1 VKLSPRYDGPPIL
14 SFDGPA
20 GDQFEPVAR
29 QRRRMEGLLADLGD
43 DEWQSATRCE
53 GWTVQDVVSHIVT
66 VNSFWAASVRAGL
79 EGAPTRLLATFDPV
93 AHPPL
98 MVDGMRALPPRE
110 VFDQFVASN
119 DEFLGVLVGLDA
131 DGWSM
136 LAESPPGHVS
146 VRALAHHALWDAWV
160 HERDIGL
167 PCGLTP
173 PVEPDE
179 VRSCL
184 RYAAALGPALALTGE
199 SPFVGE
205 LAVAARSPDAT
216 FTVEIGES
224 VVVRDEPSPAGVACL
239 CGDAVDLVEGLS
251 VRAPLPIDTPA
262 EWNRVFNGLATVFDA
277 TPAD

>member
-1 VKLSPRYDGPPIL
+1 VKLSPRYDLPPIL

-20 GDQFEPVAR
+20 DDQFDPVAR
-29 QRRRMEGLLADLGD
+29 QRRRMEGLLAGLGD
-43 DEWQSATRCE
+43 DQWQSATRCE

-66 VNSFWAASVRAGL
+66 VNGFWAASVRAGL
-79 EGAPTRLLATFDPV
+79 DGAPTRLLATFDPA

-98 MVDGMRALPPRE
+98 MVDGMRALSCRD

-119 DEFLGVLVGLDA
+119 DEFLGVLVGLDEH
-131 DGWSM
+131 GWSV

-146 VRALAHHALWDAWV
+146 IRMLAHHALWDAWV
-160 HERDIGL
+160 HERDIAL
-167 PCGLTP
+167 PLGLTP

-184 RYAAALGPALALTGE
+184 RYSAALGPAFALTSG

-205 LAVAARSPDAT
+205 LAVSARVPDAT
-216 FTVEIGES
+216 FTVEIAES
-224 VVVRDEPSPAGVACL
+224 VIVRDEPSPAGVACL
-239 CGDAVDLVEGLS
+239 CGDAVELVEGLS
-251 VRAPLPIDTPA
+251 VRAPLPTDTPA

-277 TPAD
+277 APAD